1 MKTNFKKALRKLAT
15 LGITMLVLGSARGGA
30 ADMCFLDDYNS
41 TLVGKKFAFPAAG
54 ACKAF
59 NGYELGTGCIIS
71 GTACGT
77 SDNVNIFFNLNTSC
91 PAGYFGTSSFYID
104 RLYSD
109 IDQAGYGWA
118 AAPNLS
124 NNSWVRTVWHIKTVP
139 CPSPHPLEYPN

>member
-1 MKTNFKKALRKLAT
+1 MGAT
-15 LGITMLVLGSARGGA
+15 
-30 ADMCFLDDYNS
+30 
-41 TLVGKKFAFPAAG
+41 FPAVTRWVETTSQSISWMGLLYSANIAG
-54 ACKAF
+54 AV
-59 NGYELGTGCIIS
+59 TGCLLS

-91 PAGYFGTSSFYID
+91 PAGYFGTSSFSIN

-139 CPSPHPLEYPN
+139 CPAPHPLDYPN

>member
-1 MKTNFKKALRKLAT
+1 MKTNFKKALMKLAT
-15 LGITMLVLGSARGGA
+15 LGITMLVLGSASIAA

-59 NGYELGTGCIIS
+59 NGYELGTGCILS

-77 SDNVNIFFNLNTSC
+77 SDNANILFNLNASC
-91 PAGYFGTSSFYID
+91 PAGYFGTTFFSLS
-104 RLYSD
+104 RLYPD

-118 AAPNLS
+118 AAPNLD